1 MIIENKRTGVKIG
14 EIGIDPEASPGNG
27 QWFVKHYATGYNV
40 CGFDTEEEAFDE
52 LEYLDNN
59 QDEIEAYT
67 SAGGTSGFNSDP
79 VIENFYG
86 MN

>member
-27 QWFVKHYATGYNV
+27 QWYVKHYASGYDA
-40 CGFDTEEEAFDE
+40 CGFDDEEEAFEE
-52 LEYLDNN
+52 LEAVDNMYVRETN
-59 QDEIEAYT
+59 SFI
-67 SAGGTSGFNSDP
+67 SDP
-79 VIENFYG
+79 VVMQNFYG

>member
-27 QWFVKHYATGYNV
+27 QWFVKHYASGYDV
-40 CGFDTEEEAFDE
+40 CGFDTEDEAFEE
-52 LEYLDNN
+52 LEAVDNAYAGDSN
-59 QDEIEAYT
+59 GFGSDET
-67 SAGGTSGFNSDP
+67 
-79 VIENFYG
+79 VMQNFYG